1 MTTRREL
8 LKAMAAGAVTLTLW
22 PRMAFSASASS
33 AQPLLLVV
41 MLRGGLDGLHALPA
55 VGDNAWG
62 ALRGSLPFAPGDNNA
77 KPVPL
82 DRNFA
87 LHPSLQFAAQ
97 LYQQKAFLPV
107 VAIAPPYQGRSHF
120 EAQDC
125 VENGSARPSGAPD
138 GWMNRCVASLR
149 GEEGLAIATAMPLI
163 MRGSANVSTWS
174 QPLPEGVD
182 PGLLQRL
189 DTLYAE
195 DPRLAEAYSRAVAES
210 HDDATMGMA
219 SGVQPVKQ
227 PTPESMQQY
236 LQQVLQQAGP
246 DPRPNAQAPNRRPNA
261 NGGLQDMMAAAGR
274 FMAREGG
281 PQIAFVEDTGWDTHA
296 AEVATLQRKLGQ
308 LDAGLKNF
316 HEAMGAAWDR
326 AVVVVVTEFGRTAKV
341 NGTGGTDHGTG
352 GVSFL
357 AGGAVAGGRVA
368 GQWPGISSQD
378 LNEGRDV
385 HATTDMRALFKGV
398 LAGHLGVSAGTLD
411 TNVFPDS
418 AAVRPMSGLLRA
430 SRSVAVV

>member
-1 MTTRREL
+1 MTSRRDV

-22 PRMAFSASASS
+22 PRLAWAAN
-33 AQPLLLVV
+33 ARTPAPLLLVV
-41 MLRGGLDGLHALPA
+41 MLRGGLDGLHALPPI
-55 VGDNAWG
+55 GDNAWG
-62 ALRGSLPFAPGDNNA
+62 ALRGSLPFAPGGTA
-77 KPVPL
+77 KPLPL

-87 LHPSLQFAAQ
+87 LHPALPYAAQ

-107 VAIAPPYQGRSHF
+107 VAVAPPYQGRSHF

-125 VENGSARPSGAPD
+125 VENGSSRPSGAPD
-138 GWMNRCVASLR
+138 GWMNRCVASMHS
-149 GEEGLAIATAMPLI
+149 EEGLAIATAMPLI
-163 MRGSANVSTWS
+163 MRGPAKVSTWS
-174 QPLPEGVD
+174 PPLPTGVD
-182 PGLLQRL
+182 QNLLQRL

-195 DPRLAEAYSRAVAES
+195 DPQLAEAYSRAVAES
-210 HDDATMGMA
+210 HDDAMQDADAMA
-219 SGVQPVKQ
+219 GKASDKAMLNPKK
-227 PTPESMQQY
+227 
-236 LQQVLQQAGP
+236 
-246 DPRPNAQAPNRRPNA
+246 AQAA
-261 NGGLQDMMAAAGR
+261 YGGGLPAMMEAAGK
-274 FMAREGG
+274 FMSRADG

-296 AEVATLQRKLGQ
+296 GEVATLQRKLGE
-308 LDAGLKNF
+308 LDAGLRKY

-326 AVVVVVTEFGRTAKV
+326 TVVMVVTEFGRTAKV

-398 LAGHLGVSAGTLD
+398 LAGHLLVPASALD
-411 TNVFPDS
+411 TRVFPDS
-418 AAVRPMSGLLRA
+418 AAVRPIGGLLRGGRA
-430 SRSVAVV
+430 VAAISS

>member
-8 LKAMAAGAVTLTLW
+8 LKTMAVGAVTLTLW
-22 PRMAFSASASS
+22 PKLAWSAGAGSS

-41 MLRGGLDGLHALPA
+41 MLRGGLDGLHALPPI
-55 VGDNAWG
+55 GDNAWG
-62 ALRGSLPFAPGDNNA
+62 ALRGSLQFAPGGTA
-77 KPVPL
+77 QPLPL

-87 LHPSLQFAAQ
+87 LHPALPYAAQ
-97 LYQQKAFLPV
+97 LYRQKAFLPV
-107 VAIAPPYQGRSHF
+107 VAVAPPYQGRSHF

-138 GWMNRCVASLR
+138 GWMNRCVASMR

-163 MRGSANVSTWS
+163 MRGPAKVSTWS
-174 QPLPEGVD
+174 PQLPTD
-182 PGLLQRL
+182 IDQNLLHRL

-195 DPRLAEAYSRAVAES
+195 DPRLAEAYARAVAES
-210 HDDATMGMA
+210 HDDAMADTDATTMA
-219 SGVQPVKQ
+219 SVQTKPRK
-227 PTPESMQQY
+227 SDQQSA
-236 LQQVLQQAGP
+236 QG
-246 DPRPNAQAPNRRPNA
+246 RPYGNSALP
-261 NGGLQDMMAAAGR
+261 DMMAAAGR
-274 FMAREGG
+274 FMARTDG

-308 LDAGLKNF
+308 LDAGLKNY

-326 AVVVVVTEFGRTAKV
+326 TVVMVVTEFGRTVKV

-352 GVSFL
+352 GVAFL

-368 GQWPGISSQD
+368 GQWPGLSSQD

-398 LAGHLGVSAGTLD
+398 LAGHLLVPASALD
-411 TNVFPDS
+411 AHVFPDS
-418 AAVRPMSGLLRA
+418 AAVRPMGGLLRSGRSAA
-430 SRSVAVV
+430 STG